1 MLLPLED
8 ILPRIA
14 FLWGRGS
21 SWTVPGMLLF
31 LVCVDVLL
39 AGQLLGLGM
48 YSRLAA
54 SQGEGGC
61 PGGGVLSTQSFFESR
76 KC

>member
-8 ILPRIA
+8 VLPRIA

-39 AGQLLGLGM
+39 SGQLLGLGM

-54 SQGEGGC
+54 SQ
-61 PGGGVLSTQSFFESR
+61 
-76 KC
+76 

>member
-8 ILPRIA
+8 VLPRIA

-61 PGGGVLSTQSFFESR
+61 PGGRVLSTQSFESR